1 MTGSRSKVVPLKP
14 GAGARG
20 KGRDGT
26 PIDGLSGPMLR
37 LLERSRPQLQQLLQA
52 LFDQVDDALFELA
65 DRAVSNAEQNMY
77 FESMRAVRMGRR
89 GIEQAVLRD
98 LEESMRGF
106 AGGRIGGA
114 GERVGDGAADGS
126 ALSLMGNDELEEIVA
141 VDSMVAWAEK
151 NYAELLGLINARL
164 GALFPQFDVSLRSN
178 PLGPSRLCN
187 AFSNATHAVEL
198 DIRARLVLFKL
209 FDRHVVKSLEPL
221 YQSANRQLA
230 EDGVLP
236 QLSRSSQRG
245 QGGNAAGYGAIAD
258 AVADEGVFSDL
269 QALLNQNRPS
279 SGSVGGRTGLLAP
292 GLAPALPRDVLMN
305 LLGHIQQKQIDWL
318 ARQQAA
324 LVHGAVPQQFD
335 VLQALNQLLHQ
346 QMPERAVSIGQVDD
360 DAINLVS
367 MLFQFILEDR
377 NLAAPI
383 KGLIARLQIPILKVA
398 MADRSFFGRGG
409 HPARKLLNE
418 IANASLGWS
427 PVVEPERD
435 PFYRYVEQ
443 LVERLVDDFVDDVAV
458 FQRELEDFLAFAEL
472 DRRRASLIEQR
483 TVDAESGRARSE
495 VARAEVDA
503 LLQARIGARELP
515 APVARLLNEG
525 WSNVLF
531 LISLKE
537 GQQGE
542 SWDDALRTV
551 DQLLESIEPVTGP
564 EQRARLMR
572 SLPVLLKNLRSG
584 LNKIGFNP
592 FELNQLFVDLEKIH
606 LQRLRKELVAELRPE
621 PATTTLDD
629 LLSAR
634 ARPEER
640 KAEPPMLM
648 DAVEAVAP
656 APAPASVTAAVV
668 AEAEAPVDTFETDA
682 LDALGTLDSLDR
694 ELAAS
699 LGEQEM
705 SFDEEPLPGASVA
718 DPVLERIDQLQ
729 VGGWVELAQAGGMVR
744 CRLAAII
751 RATGK
756 YIFVNRAGVK
766 VAENTREG
774 LAQAYRRAELIVL
787 DEGRLFDR
795 ALESVIGNLRE
806 MRNRGS

>member
-1 MTGSRSKVVPLKP
+1 MTGSRPKVVPLKP
-14 GAGARG
+14 GARGG
-20 KGRDGT
+20 KGRDGAS
-26 PIDGLSGPMLR
+26 IDGLSGPMLR
-37 LLERSRPQLQQLLQA
+37 LLERTRPQLQQLLQT

-65 DRAVSNAEQNMY
+65 DRAASNAEQNMY
-77 FESMRAVRMGRR
+77 FESMRAVRIGRR

-98 LEESMRGF
+98 LEVSMRGF
-106 AGGRIGGA
+106 AAGRVQGGGERADGGA
-114 GERVGDGAADGS
+114 NGE
-126 ALSLMGNDELEEIVA
+126 ALSLLGNDELEEIVA

-164 GALFPQFDVSLRSN
+164 GALFPHLDVSLRSN
-178 PLGPSRLCN
+178 PLGPSCLCR
-187 AFSNATHAVEL
+187 AFSGATRAVEL

-209 FDRHVVKSLEPL
+209 FDRHVVKALEPL

-236 QLSRSSQRG
+236 QLGRGNQRA
-245 QGGNAAGYGAIAD
+245 GGSGAGHGAIAD
-258 AVADEGVFSDL
+258 VAEAEGVFSDL
-269 QALLNQNRPS
+269 QALLNQVRQPV
-279 SGSVGGRTGLLAP
+279 GAVGGRTGLLAP
-292 GLAPALPRDVLMN
+292 GLAPALPRDMLMN
-305 LLGHIQQKQIDWL
+305 LLGHIQQQQIDWL

-324 LVHGAVPQQFD
+324 LVRGVVPQQFD
-335 VLQALNQLLHQ
+335 VLQALNQLLQQ

-443 LVERLVDDFVDDVAV
+443 LVERLVDDFVEDVAV

-705 SFDEEPLPGASVA
+705 SFDEESSPGASVA